1 MAKLPPDYPS
11 SEEITQLLEPISDGI
26 EDRLRKGWRP
36 SSTGELIEVAL
47 AEIDQIDRLI
57 SSGWQPKIWGAE
69 KKLIEPLLT
78 VYCHAPHLLAEGYIR
93 LLRFLVI
100 KEKFLRIREDLDSR
114 EQEVLRDTIRNHRD
128 LKEVMRIEWPKP
140 RKWKK

>member
-1 MAKLPPDYPS
+1 MAKLPPNFPS

-36 SSTGELIEVAL
+36 SSTEELIEVAL
-47 AEIDQIDRLI
+47 AEIDQIDLII

-69 KKLIEPLLT
+69 KKLIGPLLT
-78 VYCHAPHLLAEGYIR
+78 VYCNAPHLLAEGHKW

-100 KEKFLRIREDLDSR
+100 KEKFLRIGEDLDSR
-114 EQEVLRDTIRNHRD
+114 EQEILRDTIRNHRD
-128 LKEVMRIEWPKP
+128 LKEVMRTKWPKP
-140 RKWKK
+140 RKRKK

>member
-11 SEEITQLLEPISDGI
+11 SDEITQLLRLIPDGI
-26 EDRLRKGWRP
+26 EDRRRKGWHP
-36 SSTGELIEVAL
+36 SSTGELIKVAL

-78 VYCHAPHLLAEGYIR
+78 VYCHAPHLLAEGHMR

-100 KEKFLRIREDLDSR
+100 KEKFLRIREDLDAR
-114 EQEVLRDTIRNHRD
+114 EQEVLRDTIQKYSD
-128 LKEVMRIEWPKP
+128 FQEVMRLEWPKP
-140 RKWKK
+140 RK